1 MHPARAQGGADA
13 CAGIEAKKPA
23 AVHGRT
29 AIPESATQERTHE
42 DRRGQDDD
50 RSRRHRAGDHP
61 EGTRIDRRGGH
72 RKGEANQ
79 TRAAIR
85 RDGTVF
91 GEVEEPPSDGA
102 GIPVSCGRVPR
113 QDRTIPHP
121 ISRRWMDRG
130 RSGRCGPVGTRAPG
144 PAPRHPASRRIRRA
158 RTVPSARRGSS
169 APALRATLPC
179 FYLIATETGRWPVSA
194 HQSTLPDLTQKCA

>member
-1 MHPARAQGGADA
+1 MRISKRKNRSPCMVELRLPNRPPRRGLT
-13 CAGIEAKKPA
+13 
-23 AVHGRT
+23 RT
-29 AIPESATQERTHE
+29 GE
-42 DRRGQDDD
+42 DRTMTGRGASAPATTPQ
-50 RSRRHRAGDHP
+50 SRESTAAAA
-61 EGTRIDRRGGH
+61 IAS
-72 RKGEANQ
+72 GEANQ

-121 ISRRWMDRG
+121 ISRRWIDRG
-130 RSGRCGPVGTRAPG
+130 RSGRCGPAGARAPG